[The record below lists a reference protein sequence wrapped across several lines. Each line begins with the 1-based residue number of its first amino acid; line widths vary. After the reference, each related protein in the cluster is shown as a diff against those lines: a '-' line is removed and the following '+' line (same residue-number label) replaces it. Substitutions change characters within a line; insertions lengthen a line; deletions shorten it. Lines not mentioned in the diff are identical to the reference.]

1 MTADRFVIKHLESI
15 NSNVKLFK
23 SKQLRHNINTEQSE
37 QDNQNNSPLKAY
49 KGTKNVDTE
58 ILESHKDLSFNKLL
72 KQLESDEA
80 THKDSN
86 RSENESDEQ
95 DVESDDRFE
104 DSYGKEHGTDEVDY
118 ETDDSINAI
127 ENWKGKGK
135 ETQGN
140 ILVKNDKK
148 HKKVHRKTKYMSP
161 TKEIDRILSTRKTRS
176 TTNSLLINGNKAT
189 PVILSKKRYLV
200 QNTCPFDAVAVLI
213 TIAYTD
219 HPKYQQ
225 FIEENINNDFLNFCK
240 NLAKTGPTQSIYK
253 TRVSLLQNI
262 FKVDTGVTDINLINA
277 TCNVNF
283 IVTSYLKNA
292 PSAIE
297 SISCSKCSTSKI
309 YYSPTIVLNF
319 QNGFK
324 SLEDDIKT
332 YLEGKKLNCSNCSEV
347 MSKSRQ
353 LMDHLFI

>member
-15 NSNVKLFK
+15 NRNVKLFK

-58 ILESHKDLSFNKLL
+58 ILESHKDLSFNKLF
-72 KQLESDEA
+72 KQLESDEP
-80 THKDSN
+80 TDKDSN

-219 HPKYQQ
+219 HPKYQ
-225 FIEENINNDFLNFCK
+225 L
-240 NLAKTGPTQSIYK
+240 
-253 TRVSLLQNI
+253 
-262 FKVDTGVTDINLINA
+262 
-277 TCNVNF
+277 
-283 IVTSYLKNA
+283 
-292 PSAIE
+292 
-297 SISCSKCSTSKI
+297 
-309 YYSPTIVLNF
+309 
-319 QNGFK
+319 
-324 SLEDDIKT
+324 
-332 YLEGKKLNCSNCSEV
+332 
-347 MSKSRQ
+347 
-353 LMDHLFI
+353 